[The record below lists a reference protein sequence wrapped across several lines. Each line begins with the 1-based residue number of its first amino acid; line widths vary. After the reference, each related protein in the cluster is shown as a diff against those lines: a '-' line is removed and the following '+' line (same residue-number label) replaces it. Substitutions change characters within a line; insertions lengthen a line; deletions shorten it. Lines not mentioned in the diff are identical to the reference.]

1 MAETDIRILGT
12 QGRQRGFSLR
22 GNMSSRDTL
31 EAKVERASKTALV
44 TRQS

>member
-1 MAETDIRILGT
+1 MAETDVRILGT
-12 QGRQRGFSLR
+12 QGRQRCFNFR

-44 TRQS
+44 TGQS